1 MGNAPRRPEVSND
14 CGYSNDGAVHGG
26 HRFLRPISDRLCKER
41 RSHRIL
47 FVGRLH
53 RGSVELAI
61 PEVRKLKTTLRRVA

>member
-1 MGNAPRRPEVSND
+1 MI
-14 CGYSNDGAVHGG
+14 GATAMTVLCIVTIAFYV
-26 HRFLRPISDRLCKER
+26 RFLIALCKER